1 MKNLGIYYHE
11 FLNRWYQKG
20 ERYHPTA
27 LKEPRLRPPEMGQE
41 GQERA
46 QDQEEE
52 INLRGTGG
60 EAELQQKMLQD
71 RDRASERKRLDIK
84 PNVQP

>member
-1 MKNLGIYYHE
+1 MVMKSLSIYYHK
-11 FLNRWYQKG
+11 FLNRWYQKA

-27 LKEPRLRPPEMGQE
+27 PKELRLRPSEMGKE

-52 INLRGTGG
+52 VTLQATRQET
-60 EAELQQKMLQD
+60 ELQ
-71 RDRASERKRLDIK
+71 
-84 PNVQP
+84 